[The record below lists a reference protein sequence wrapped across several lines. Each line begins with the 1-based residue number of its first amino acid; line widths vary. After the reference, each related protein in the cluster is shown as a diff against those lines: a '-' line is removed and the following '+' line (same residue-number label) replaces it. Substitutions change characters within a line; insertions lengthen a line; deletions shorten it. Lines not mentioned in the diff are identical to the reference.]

1 MNDMSSSDT
10 HHPGP
15 LKEQSDIQEALND
28 VESSSKRK
36 KKHLIPVSS
45 TKEKFYVTVYLISL
59 VALVIFHFAFKLD
72 QLGIEK
78 KYVPY
83 LPHVITGGI
92 SVVLVLLL
100 STLFKIYYIN
110 EIKDRASRFNLTR
123 LLHLVSRSILFFIL
137 LSVFYANWYTAVV
150 SLGLISIVLGF
161 ALQTPILS
169 FIGWVYILI
178 RKPYKVGDRIKVGED
193 TGDVIDIDY
202 LDTTMWE
209 IKGENLSSNHPSGS
223 IIRFP
228 NSNILNASV
237 FNYSWALF
245 PYVFHEITFYVSY
258 DADLSY
264 ISSTIKKIAEEEL
277 GKEQSK
283 EINEYKTLLTHAH
296 IDEEN
301 IKENPEVTFKP
312 ADNMWLQA
320 ILMYAVLP
328 EDEREVQIRLTRKIF
343 AELNKKDNILFPSGN
358 GR

>member
-1 MNDMSSSDT
+1 MSSPDT
-10 HHPGP
+10 NHLNQ
-15 LKEQSDIQEALND
+15 LKEQTEIKEALDD
-28 VESSSKRK
+28 VESSFRRK
-36 KKHLIPVSS
+36 KKQFNPVSS
-45 TKEKFYVTVYLISL
+45 TRDKFYVVVYTISL
-59 VALVIFHFAFKLD
+59 VALVIFHFAFHMD

-83 LPHVITGGI
+83 LPHIITGGI

-110 EIKDRASRFNLTR
+110 KINDRASRFNLTR

-169 FIGWVYILI
+169 FIGWIYILV
-178 RKPYKVGDRIKVGED
+178 RKPYKVGDRIKVGD
-193 TGDVIDIDY
+193 DIGDVIDIDY

-209 IKGENLSSNHPSGS
+209 IKGANLSSNHPSGS

-228 NSNILNASV
+228 NSNILSASV

-245 PYVFHEITFYVSY
+245 PYIFNEVIFYVAY
-258 DADLSY
+258 DADLNY
-264 ISSTIKKIAEEEL
+264 ISSTMKKIAEEVL
-277 GKEQSK
+277 DPEQSK
-283 EINEYKTLLTHAH
+283 EINEYKNLLVHAH

-301 IKENPEVTFKP
+301 IKEKPEVTFKP

-320 ILMYAVLP
+320 ILMYPVLP
-328 EDEREVQIRLTRKIF
+328 ENEREIKNRLTRKIF
-343 AELNKKDNILFPSGN
+343 SELNKKENILFPSGN
-358 GR
+358 SR